1 MNYDL
6 IKNFITVAKTKN
18 ITHSAEMLFV
28 SQSTASHRLQ
38 QLEDVLGYQLFLR
51 NKGQRFATLTE
62 HGKAFLPIAEKWM
75 ALWEE
80 TESFRNAAKEAKL
93 VVGMIDSLL
102 ICLLRDLVAD
112 CVVSNSDVHLQVKTM
127 NSDDIF
133 RGLKEQELDIGI
145 TLANLPYQNVN
156 IRPLLTEKMYCIC
169 KKGLLDGKEIIEP
182 EDLLP
187 YEEVL
192 LNWGVEFMLWHNF
205 WFKGHITPKLQV
217 DTINLIGDILKLRD
231 SWAIVPE
238 TVAHYFDKQG
248 ICDCHE
254 LKNPPPNRTCYLV
267 TSALPDPNKT
277 EQIRKFEQDL
287 DAFIANYCKKRSIA
301 QGGLA

>member
-18 ITHSAEMLFV
+18 ITHSAEILFV

-38 QLEDVLGYQLFLR
+38 QLEDILGYQLFLR
-51 NKGQRFATLTE
+51 NKGQRFATLTD
-62 HGKAFLPIAEKWM
+62 HGKTFLPIAEKWM

-80 TESFRNAAKEAKL
+80 TENFRNAKKEAKL

-102 ICLLRDLVAD
+102 VCLLRDMVAD
-112 CVVSNSDVHLQVKTM
+112 CVSSNPDVHLQIKTM

-133 RGLKEQELDIGI
+133 RGLKEQEIDLGI
-145 TLANLPYQNVN
+145 TLANFPYQNVN
-156 IRPLLTEKMYCIC
+156 IRTLLTEKMYCIC
-169 KKGLLDGKEIIEP
+169 KKGMFDSKKIIEP

-205 WFKGHITPKLQV
+205 WFKGHISPKLQV
-217 DTINLIGDILKLRD
+217 DTINLIGDMLKLRN
-231 SWAIVPE
+231 SWSIVPE
-238 TVAHYFDKQG
+238 TVARYFEKHG

-254 LKNPPPNRTCYLV
+254 LKNPPPNRTLYLV
-267 TSALPDPNKT
+267 TSALPDPNKIK
-277 EQIRKFEQDL
+277 QIRTFEQEL
-287 DAFIANYCKKRSIA
+287 DAFIANYCKNRSITH
-301 QGGLA
+301 GTLA

>member
-1 MNYDL
+1 MNYEL
-6 IKNFITVAKTKN
+6 IKNFITVAKTQN

-38 QLEDVLGYQLFLR
+38 QLEDVLGYQLFFR

-75 ALWEE
+75 SLWEE
-80 TESFRNAAKEAKL
+80 TESFRNAAKETKL
-93 VVGMIDSLL
+93 VVGCVDSLL
-102 ICLLRDLVAD
+102 ICLLRDLITD
-112 CVVSNSDVHLQVKTM
+112 CVVSSPDVHLLVKTM
-127 NSDDIF
+127 GSENIF
-133 RGLKEQELDIGI
+133 RGLREQEIDIGI
-145 TLANLPYQNVN
+145 TLSNIPYQNAN
-156 IRPLLTEKMYCIC
+156 IRPLLTEKMFCIC
-169 KKGLLDGKEIIEP
+169 KKGLLDGKEAVES

-192 LNWGVEFMLWHNF
+192 LNWGAEFLLWHNF
-205 WFKGHITPKLQV
+205 WFKGHISPRLQV
-217 DTINLIGDILKLRD
+217 DTINLIGDMLKQLD
-231 SWAIVPE
+231 SWSIVPE
-238 TVAHYFDKQG
+238 TVARHFEKQG

-254 LKNPPPNRTCYLV
+254 LKNPPPNRTSYIV
-267 TSALPDPNKT
+267 TPALPDPNKT
-277 EQIRKFEQDL
+277 KQIKNFEKSL